1 MNLSRDIDRIRTVGK
16 YDILGWIG
24 IFYRDR
30 PTAKKRLRTPTNIRM
45 NTRDVWKW
53 WLMNLM
59 LEKRRSSDGKHA
71 FIREN
76 DDMQNLTKN
85 ENEEK

>member
-16 YDILGWIG
+16 YDIFGWIG

-30 PTAKKRLRTPTNIRM
+30 PTVKKRLHTPANIRM
-45 NTRDVWKW
+45 NTCNMREWKFV
-53 WLMNLM
+53 NLM
-59 LEKRRSSDGKHA
+59 LEKRRSSDSKHA